1 MIKVKGMRINF
12 GGKKNCRQ
20 LGAIKAQQ
28 PVSEGKNQLLNSW
41 NKIMSPTVFYT

>member
-12 GGKKNCRQ
+12 GGKKTTV

-28 PVSEGKNQLLNSW
+28 PVSEGKNQLLNSG
-41 NKIMSPTVFYT
+41 NKILSPTVFYT